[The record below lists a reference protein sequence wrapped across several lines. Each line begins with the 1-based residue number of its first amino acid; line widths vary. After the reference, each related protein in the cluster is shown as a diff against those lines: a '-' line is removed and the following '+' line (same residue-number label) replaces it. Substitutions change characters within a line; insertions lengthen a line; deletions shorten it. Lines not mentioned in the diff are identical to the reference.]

1 MRHLSV
7 TQHGTGLWGLYVVAE
22 GICGDTVLRIPTVKG
37 SDIHPE
43 RHISA
48 GIVLPSTSASF
59 CLNFCVFWKNKIF
72 SKSSHYHLGM

>member
-1 MRHLSV
+1 MDLGIV
-7 TQHGTGLWGLYVVAE
+7 CLYR
-22 GICGDTVLRIPTVKG
+22 GICGDTVLESHNG

-59 CLNFCVFWKNKIF
+59 VWTSASFLKK
-72 SKSSHYHLGM
+72 

>member
-1 MRHLSV
+1 M
-7 TQHGTGLWGLYVVAE
+7 WGYC
-22 GICGDTVLRIPTVKG
+22 IKNPHNG

-59 CLNFCVFWKNKIF
+59 CLNFCVFFEKIKF
-72 SKSSHYHLGM
+72 FRSQAIITWVCKLWLIKVITVIPVDNVCLWS

>member
-1 MRHLSV
+1 MDLGIV
-7 TQHGTGLWGLYVVAE
+7 CLYR
-22 GICGDTVLRIPTVKG
+22 GICGDTVLESHNG

-59 CLNFCVFWKNKIF
+59 VWTSASFWKNKIF